1 MPRCAGAGVWLL
13 AAVAALTGCPTER
26 LITLRACVVEG
37 AAASAGLPADAVV
50 RASEIW
56 RQAGI
61 AFIVSGGD
69 PLPIHDPQPPGT
81 HLDVPPYSA
90 PGRLGDIRVDDDRGF
105 GSDEAQ
111 QLVESCQDAWRGHGY
126 PADPQPGFTVVFVRE
141 LVSTRG
147 GYLSKKGY
155 STDLTVTFLQH
166 GAPLCSGPPYSVD
179 PGDVVGRWTIVETV
193 DNQAPV
199 PLEYVAVTLAHE
211 LGHDLLLGHGD
222 GLDNDGNG
230 RWDEYCDNA
239 EATVIP
245 PGAAADQKP
254 LMSATVVDGYH
265 ISSLQAERAQA
276 AAEALMAARL
286 AN

>member
-1 MPRCAGAGVWLL
+1 M
-13 AAVAALTGCPTER
+13 
-26 LITLRACVVEG
+26 
-37 AAASAGLPADAVV
+37 
-50 RASEIW
+50 
-56 RQAGI
+56 
-61 AFIVSGGD
+61 
-69 PLPIHDPQPPGT
+69 
-81 HLDVPPYSA
+81 
-90 PGRLGDIRVDDDRGF
+90 DDDRGF